1 MSTHRKSSY
10 LRRLLMIYIGFFAL
24 LACSFLFDFLPS
36 LSQGVS
42 SGIELGNEINEAY
55 QDEEPKQFYMVL
67 NIPLNGSEGVELTP
81 ITADTQITAYP
92 TTIALEVTEPMVAD
106 QGVNQIAFAAIGN
119 SPLTYILMIGSA
131 LCFPIIVVLPLTY
144 ILMIGSA
151 LCFPIIVVLMFLII
165 RSVRRSIREEE
176 PLAKRNALLLRA
188 IALLTILSELLGKL
202 GLWQMAKRAAALLA
216 ESDYVVDTTF
226 HLNYGILLMGLL
238 LLFSAEIFVIGRDL
252 GEEQKLTI

>member
-1 MSTHRKSSY
+1 M
-10 LRRLLMIYIGFFAL
+10 
-24 LACSFLFDFLPS
+24 
-36 LSQGVS
+36 
-42 SGIELGNEINEAY
+42 
-55 QDEEPKQFYMVL
+55 
-67 NIPLNGSEGVELTP
+67 
-81 ITADTQITAYP
+81 
-92 TTIALEVTEPMVAD
+92 TEPVAAD

-119 SPLTYILMIGSA
+119 S
-131 LCFPIIVVLPLTY
+131 PLTY

-202 GLWQMAKRAAALLA
+202 GLWQMAKRAAVLLA
-216 ESDYVVDTTF
+216 ESDYTVNTTF

>member
-1 MSTHRKSSY
+1 MSTYRKSSY

-36 LSQGVS
+36 LSQGLS
-42 SGIELGNEINEAY
+42 NGIELGNEINEAY
-55 QDEEPKQFYMVL
+55 QDEEPKQFYMLL
-67 NIPLNGSEGVELTP
+67 NIPLSGSEGVELTP
-81 ITADTQITAYP
+81 VTANTQITAYP
-92 TTIALEVTEPMVAD
+92 TTIALEVTEPVAAD

-119 SPLTYILMIGSA
+119 S
-131 LCFPIIVVLPLTY
+131 PLTY

-202 GLWQMAKRAAALLA
+202 GLWQMAKRAAVLLA
-216 ESDYVVDTTF
+216 ESDYTVNTTF

>member
-131 LCFPIIVVLPLTY
+131 LCFPIIVVL
-144 ILMIGSA
+144 
-151 LCFPIIVVLMFLII
+151 MFLII